1 MSSGDEEEIAE
12 EIPEY
17 NEDDASLTD
26 SKGESFIFPV
36 VGLQA
41 DETSIAGILLN
52 QNERTTVDEHAC
64 IQIAETLS
72 LSPEAKSLLNEPLHF
87 TSNGDDPKII
97 SPETLTKKNENGQKE
112 KEVEGEAMA
121 PKSYKSLSQHD
132 DTLLKHQT
140 TKSCSKRDHTNSP
153 DELSVSSD
161 WSVES
166 FSSHSTGNYSEYIK
180 DRSVSEVAVS
190 VPKLTVISLD
200 SACKV
205 SSLVKQFSL
214 QNEDLN
220 DKTTDTGPRR
230 QSLPVDLSQAT
241 YLEANSFMSLL
252 HDKQSSLRFD
262 ESSCSYTSKE
272 CVSSKIGYFN
282 RQDKEEHLCDK
293 GPRESPKKLGHLSPR
308 VKASLEKIGT
318 CLSRGSS
325 IDSHIDLEERQIL
338 KSKENLTFK
347 EASKNIPKILLASQ
361 KENTPCHKT
370 KLKKMLQK
378 INKEKLVSLGKMEE
392 LGDVNVSL
400 SECSTCI
407 SSLVNSK
414 HTMPSENKCTAQ
426 ESSHPEITKVAAED
440 VCDTE
445 EEVEDMPVE
454 MEQNI
459 ARYSKVE
466 NEDICVNENQF
477 SLVNSSQ
484 SSNEPCS
491 LEPSKSSRI
500 SRVSDGEAGVDSF
513 HNNFSEGTKK
523 KISCILDINTDED
536 REVVCKKSFK
546 FFSDENLCQST
557 DSNIQAA
564 ASSQL
569 DTSDGRLSNTAAKA
583 GDGPKVDTNCG
594 AQSNKLKER
603 NISEASECPS
613 QDDFPMSLENESCD
627 ELINL
632 EIDHSGDEVFGDDFS
647 DASEFVIELVSK
659 SPISAITERTEE
671 SGQENENLNSRLERV
686 SDLCSENSNESLK
699 QTVDNSNPGNT
710 CQSIEQKMVNESAII
725 PTSEK
730 HFPSLPLSVVNDSS
744 HFTGTSSVLEDSLV
758 QTQTSL
764 LARNES
770 VDPHSSQCFASVVGQ
785 YSSKPGTKAKLPI
798 LNNNLKED
806 KIEKS
811 ATPPSSPTIKTLYG
825 PVRTTLHRNS
835 SRSMHNLAS
844 SHGSAYKSQGLHNR
858 ALSLSNDNLESNS
871 LRAKSLSPGP
881 VPRQKLKCS
890 PESERRGNL
899 NRRCISA
906 VALNENEGQVNLKRN
921 RSFSLNKLNRSRSS
935 SLTSISS
942 SKKLDYSQV
951 PSKVRQYIKEMK
963 DKDIRN
969 STRSLPST
977 PARKKKQQATSQIV
991 VLDEKLLRELSQYD
1005 DDDEMPDDIR
1015 KIRDQIIG
1023 EKGDSK
1029 RLEDILKLLI
1039 LERKSRH
1046 ASDTTLAALQLRF
1059 DNLNALFAE
1068 KQNEIDRLR
1077 FYKDIQ
1083 VNKEYIFS
1091 IQTQEERIITSDRSS
1106 HNTTAPNT
1114 PNKSAH
1120 HYLISP
1126 NMTRR
1131 SSYQTTPPNTPN
1143 IRSLSPTLS
1152 HYNIIKTT
1160 STPIADPNWSF
1171 AYDPNSSYM
1180 FQEKHAGGVS
1190 RVQCSTVSG
1199 EDRSRDIKNQERNRN
1214 PENQEKSRDLKD
1226 QAMSKDLKTTE
1237 SSHDAVSLEL
1247 WMKDARTVLKRI
1259 REFALLEG
1267 SAALQHSEKSIIW
1280 NSILQQY
1287 WHLSYRFP
1295 VLTLLASSNEPG
1307 ILLQELGQAIQ
1318 ATAHRFD
1325 LEIVAGRYEE
1335 GGRLGQSEPNRTSCV
1350 DTGKGKESCVKSVL
1364 DEDKKFSVDGGGKY
1378 GSPKIVSKV
1387 IEQVCCELNNVVQN
1401 TQNDDKNTSDPSC
1414 RVDDLIEEGSHNAVQ
1429 YSPKELEKRQHGLE
1443 KDDTKL
1449 QERNENQMSKNEKR
1463 VDIREASALSANIP
1477 MEAYQHNFNQVEVKS
1492 TPHVLELG
1500 TAILGGLSSGVPV
1513 AEKVE
1518 MGTLAVCSPAHSRE
1532 SLKTVG
1538 PLEKVKLWQAS
1549 LVDPEVPHAAYE
1561 SSNISPAPSILSLN
1575 SSQSFDPHVDP
1586 SNSLTKIHVDSTQS
1600 PNKSGTNLLLDHA
1613 TKGNSRS
1620 VRSKIINY
1628 SPQDHS
1634 IDCNSPLLRSPDR
1647 LDFDLPKCS
1656 WRSSSATP
1664 RLPWGRTI
1672 KVRDLDSGCPGSEQ
1686 STRMSHNA
1694 SLEQPEQLEMPHF
1707 HSSLDATSNVK
1718 VSSTILVE
1726 PNQFR
1731 EHDNEEREE
1740 DYAYE
1745 CENANKVVS
1754 RSSSHSHDH
1763 DNTSRGTAEASP
1775 PSDVVKMAFPESEKC
1790 EIENVSCTDID
1801 RKSRAL
1807 SASRSSINSSK
1818 KRIDQHYSHSESQ
1831 DAIQKH
1837 RHGRPIS
1844 ADLVGTNGSN
1854 YYRREKSRNSDS
1866 KENTLHEGD
1875 VRSRDRDFISDVPY
1889 AHQRMKP
1896 RKLMEKKML
1905 VGKERSKSFQNDL
1918 KISAFAGKEQSNK
1931 SNLMSTMD
1939 KDIFKQSN
1947 TKKYST
1953 KYVSGNSSD
1962 YSDTSSCSQNSSN
1975 IYNNIT
1981 KLKRD
1986 LNIIKSQMMNLT
1998 SEVFQKKRSKGE
2010 GVHSG
2015 SNNQSSRLQKR
2026 RKPIKALDMSV
2037 YSEESE
2043 RDSSITSLDPYVHQT
2058 LEDQKPWSSKHRAT
2072 TPAKIKSRN
2081 GTKEEF
2087 HKQPRSP
2094 PLDWNVKDS
2103 WQDKSTSFPNSSLE
2117 MLSES
2122 MFTAAKIEKLP
2133 RSTPKNKKCHSDRSR
2148 KLSPCP
2154 VNSRAVNETE
2164 DKKCG
2169 ECVKRNLFLEDNVKA
2184 TNVQEYLTDQNQS
2197 SKRLPSVHNSTKHV
2211 SIQTE
2216 KSNNKIIH
2224 IPELAETAALTTGT
2238 SNEVSTDGTHIK
2250 HQGKQPTQTT
2260 DGQFLNTTAPVIYI
2274 QNYNCRNETSQAGSD
2289 AVENLKSP
2297 QRSSDRCKH
2306 RRSGS
2311 AQELLVSLDE
2321 ATTLAERLRSRTES
2335 MLSYLNLHFTVHV
2348 DQIQS

>member
-52 QNERTTVDEHAC
+52 QDERTTVDEHAC

-153 DELSVSSD
+153 DELTVSSD

-414 HTMPSENKCTAQ
+414 HTIPNENKCTAQ

-484 SSNEPCS
+484 SSNEHCS

-513 HNNFSEGTKK
+513 HNNFSEATKK

-1280 NSILQQY
+1280 NSILQQ
-1287 WHLSYRFP
+1287 
-1295 VLTLLASSNEPG
+1295 
-1307 ILLQELGQAIQ
+1307 
-1318 ATAHRFD
+1318 
-1325 LEIVAGRYEE
+1325 
-1335 GGRLGQSEPNRTSCV
+1335 
-1350 DTGKGKESCVKSVL
+1350 
-1364 DEDKKFSVDGGGKY
+1364 
-1378 GSPKIVSKV
+1378 
-1387 IEQVCCELNNVVQN
+1387 
-1401 TQNDDKNTSDPSC
+1401 
-1414 RVDDLIEEGSHNAVQ
+1414 
-1429 YSPKELEKRQHGLE
+1429 
-1443 KDDTKL
+1443 
-1449 QERNENQMSKNEKR
+1449 
-1463 VDIREASALSANIP
+1463 
-1477 MEAYQHNFNQVEVKS
+1477 
-1492 TPHVLELG
+1492 
-1500 TAILGGLSSGVPV
+1500 
-1513 AEKVE
+1513 
-1518 MGTLAVCSPAHSRE
+1518 
-1532 SLKTVG
+1532 
-1538 PLEKVKLWQAS
+1538 VKLWQAS

-1918 KISAFAGKEQSNK
+1918 KMSAFAGKEQSNK

-2197 SKRLPSVHNSTKHV
+2197 SKRLLSVHNSTKHV